1 MKTRINLYDHAA
13 GLRDSIIIPLSH
25 NEVVHR
31 LRLAIGEPQA
41 DSYELFDEDIAVY
54 ARVDTE
60 SIAVHIF
67 SYSADAAAAEWNRIV
82 GTLTG
87 RALT

>member
-13 GLRDSIIIPLSH
+13 GLRDSIEVPLTRD
-25 NEVVHR
+25 ETVHR
-31 LRLAIGEPQA
+31 LRQAIGEPQ
-41 DSYELFDEDIAVY
+41 FFTEDGIAIY

-60 SIAVHIF
+60 PITMHVF
-67 SYSADAAAAEWNRIV
+67 SCSTVTAAGAWNEVINV
-82 GTLTG
+82 LTR